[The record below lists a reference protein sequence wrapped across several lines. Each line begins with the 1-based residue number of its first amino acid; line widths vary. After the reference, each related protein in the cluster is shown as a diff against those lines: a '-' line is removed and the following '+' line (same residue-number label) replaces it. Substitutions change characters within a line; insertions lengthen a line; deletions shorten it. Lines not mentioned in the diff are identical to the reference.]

1 MDPIIM
7 NGAELDSNPMIDIK
21 LIAAIVT
28 LN

>member
-1 MDPIIM
+1 M